1 MLKRLDH
8 VEIVPQ
14 DFARSLAFYTE
25 TRGFRLDHRIAVDGA
40 PIVEVAY
47 LRLGSSA
54 IELLRADPPSPVARR
69 RGQTG
74 YNAMAWEVDDMDAAL
89 RDLAA
94 KGVAPTWGPRRTP
107 TYVRAEIA
115 DPDGNSIELRQWLK
129 RSAG

>member
-8 VEIVPQ
+8 VEIVPL
-14 DFARSLAFYTE
+14 DFARSLAFYTDIL
-25 TRGFRLDHRIAVDGA
+25 GFKLDHRIAVDGA

-47 LRLGSSA
+47 LRLGDSA
-54 IELLRADPPSPVARR
+54 VELLRADPPSPAARR

-74 YNAMAWEVDDMDAAL
+74 YNAMAWEVDDMAAAL

-94 KGVAPTWGPRRTP
+94 KGVAPTWGPKRTP

-115 DPDGNSIELRQWLK
+115 DPDGNAIELRQWLK
-129 RSAG
+129 RPE